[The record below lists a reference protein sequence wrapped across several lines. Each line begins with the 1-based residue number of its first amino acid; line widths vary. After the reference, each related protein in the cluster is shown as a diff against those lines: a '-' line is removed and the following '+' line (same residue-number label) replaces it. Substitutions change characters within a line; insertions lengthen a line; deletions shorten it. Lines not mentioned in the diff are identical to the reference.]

1 MPGIQNTSSFPK
13 GLWEGVKSWW
23 DSAAKSAPS
32 YYDKMYTKETS
43 TKAYEEYVQS
53 VGLGIAPRK
62 AEGQPIAFDAPQQ
75 GFVTRGTNAAYGL
88 GIITTHEEL
97 KDNLY
102 VKLTKGRTEKLRRS
116 FRETKN
122 INATNVFNRAFN
134 ANYAGR
140 QAGHLGDGQT
150 NQFFARDLGW
160 PRGFEIPQH
169 GDTPAGLPAG
179 QFALAAPRAQGLNEM
194 QAKDDRGFIEPLTP
208 TKIIVHPNNF
218 FNAKRIVGTG
228 KSVGTANNDINPINT
243 EGLLPEGVLSNP
255 YLTSTGA
262 WFLPT
267 GCQDGLIWQEREAL
281 DIWEDND
288 SDTRNY
294 KVAAYERYCF
304 LWANPRGLYGSNAA

>member
-1 MPGIQNTSSFPK
+1 MAGIQNTSSFPK
-13 GLWEGVKSWW
+13 ALWEGVKSWW

-32 YYDKMYTKETS
+32 YYDKMFTKETS
-43 TKAYEEYVQS
+43 TKAYEEYVQA

-122 INATNVFNRAFN
+122 INATNIFNRAFN
-134 ANYAGR
+134 SSYVG
-140 QAGHLGDGQT
+140 GDGVSLLNT
-150 NQFFARDLGW
+150 AHPNTSGGTWANKFSVDA
-160 PRGFEIPQH
+160 
-169 GDTPAGLPAG
+169 
-179 QFALAAPRAQGLNEM
+179 ALSQAALEDMMILMM

-228 KSVGTANNDINPINT
+228 KAVGTANNDINPINT

-255 YLTSTGA
+255 YLNSTGA

>member
-1 MPGIQNTSSFPK
+1 MAGIQNTSSFPK

-32 YYDKMYTKETS
+32 YYDKMFTKETS

-134 ANYAGR
+134 ASYAG
-140 QAGHLGDGQT
+140 GDGVSLLHT
-150 NQFFARDLGW
+150 AHPNSSGGTWANKFAVDASLS
-160 PRGFEIPQH
+160 Q
-169 GDTPAGLPAG
+169 A
-179 QFALAAPRAQGLNEM
+179 ALEDMMILMM

-208 TKIIVHPNNF
+208 KKIIVHPNNF

-228 KSVGTANNDINPINT
+228 KQVGTANNDINPINT

-294 KVAAYERYCF
+294 KIAAYERYCF